1 MKLRNKILTST
12 LFILGVSA
20 IMLTGFS
27 YAWINSNNNIAEIN
41 LHSGDADAKI
51 NGFLFKRQT
60 NQDDNTSIFLN
71 NEPDITATQTNS
83 GNGELSFTFNDDS
96 GTVFSTLNAL
106 SLYHD
111 ENSISAQAMPGYY
124 VEIQLFTTVETS
136 YMSASLSYAS
146 LATAVDFSLFTYRYT
161 SVTNNINSPLAYAA
175 PSIINTLASRS
186 LNPLFQTEV
195 SQSETVTLTDE
206 ANGNA
211 YFTNTISTADQAFY
225 KTHFC
230 RSIIVEVMPDP
241 IALISYFKNNPSVS
255 YDDFSIGFSF
265 NLSVGFSLNPIG
277 GN

>member
-175 PSIINTLASRS
+175 PSIINTLAGRS

>member
-195 SQSETVTLTDE
+195 SQSETITLTDE

>member
-146 LATAVDFSLFTYRYT
+146 QATAVDFSLFTYRYT

-195 SQSETVTLTDE
+195 SQSEIITLTDE

>member
-71 NEPDITATQTNS
+71 NDPDITATQTNS

-96 GTVFSTLNAL
+96 GTVFSTLSAL

>member
-60 NQDDNTSIFLN
+60 NQNDNTSIFLN
-71 NEPDITATQTNS
+71 NEPDITATQVSS

-111 ENSISAQAMPGYY
+111 ENSISALAMPGYY
-124 VEIQLFTTVETS
+124 VEIQLFTIVDTS
-136 YMSASLSYAS
+136 YMSASLSYANLS
-146 LATAVDFSLFTYRYT
+146 TPVDFSLFTYRYI
-161 SVTNNINSPLAYAA
+161 SVENNPALPLSYAA
-175 PSIINTLASRS
+175 PSIINTLAGKP
-186 LNPLFQTEV
+186 LNPLFQTEA
-195 SQSETVTLTDE
+195 SQSETIALTDE
-206 ANGNA
+206 TNGNE
-211 YFTNTISTADQAFY
+211 YFTNEVATADQSFY

-230 RSIIVEVMPDP
+230 RSIIIEVMPDP
-241 IALISYFKNNPSVS
+241 VALITYFKNNPSVS
-255 YDDFSIGFSF
+255 YDDFSIGSSF
-265 NLSVGFSLNPIG
+265 DLSIGFSLNPIG